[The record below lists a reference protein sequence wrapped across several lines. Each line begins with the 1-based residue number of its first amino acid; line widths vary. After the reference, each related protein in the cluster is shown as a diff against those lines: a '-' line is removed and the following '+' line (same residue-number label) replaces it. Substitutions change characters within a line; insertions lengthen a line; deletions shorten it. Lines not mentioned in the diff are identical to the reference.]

1 MRSKFKWIFT
11 LLVAFT
17 MQFSFAQEK
26 TVTGVVS
33 DELGPIAGANV
44 VVQGTTRGTTTDFD
58 GNYTIKAKQGEV
70 LVFSYTGMKA
80 STVTIGAAS
89 NYNVTMAEDVL
100 TGRNVEVI
108 GAVGIK
114 RKQDAITSS
123 NQVVNS
129 EELRQAANP
138 NVVQSLAGK
147 VSGLTINTTNNGVNA
162 TTRIVLR
169 GNRSISGDNQA
180 LVVIDNVISDA
191 RTLQALAPEI
201 IESTNVLKG
210 AQGAALYGEQGVNG
224 VIIVNTKR
232 GSKGGK
238 LRVAINSSI
247 DFEEVAYMP
256 QRQQRYGQGW
266 NGEHISYENGA
277 WGAEMDGVVRPVGLA
292 QADGSYIM
300 APYSPIKDN
309 IKKFFGTGTLFQN
322 GISISGGDAE
332 TGYVTL
338 SANRQ
343 ATEFVVDGDNLN
355 RDTFLFRA
363 GKKFNKWTVD
373 GNVTYNTEKT
383 ETTSSNLFTDLL
395 QTATNIPIERFENS
409 GQAGHWTSYYNNP
422 YWLRDNVRNTNR
434 RDQFRGIASLNYE
447 FNKNINFNYVAGLTF
462 TQSNALSY
470 TNGYTD
476 LLQVGGGNHTVVSN
490 FDTNNQN
497 FRNFYHDF
505 MINFNYKLSDKVSM
519 KANIGNNLQDK
530 YRQFT
535 SVGGDN
541 LTIPGLYNISN
552 ITGDPRRSNGFF
564 RERRFSLFANL
575 DLGLSKGGDSD
586 EYLFLN
592 LTARND
598 WDSRFTG
605 FEKNNYFYPSAGLS
619 FIPTKAFEGL
629 KSNTFNYWKVAA
641 SAVKVGNA
649 SILTPYKSELSY
661 IPGAG
666 FPFGDSNSFYPN
678 TLSNDDAQVPVDPT
692 LSPEFM
698 TTFEITT
705 NLGFFNDRLT
715 VDFSYF
721 NTRTDDL
728 ISKQQLSAGTGW
740 TAVLT
745 NIGQMTTTGF
755 EIDLGFTPIKASD
768 FNNLGLKWENRLGY
782 FTSKS
787 IVDKVSDDANE
798 IPLVNFTGTGVGIF
812 ATEGEEFPLI
822 KGIAYARDD
831 QGRVLIDPVS
841 GNPVRSGGYE
851 ILGKS
856 TPDYIINYNTAVE
869 FKGVR
874 LAAVMDYRTG
884 HQFWSGTK
892 DWLSWSG
899 HLYESAEN
907 GRSGFIFPNSAI
919 ETAPGVYTENT
930 SVVTGGTTYTSYLNY
945 FSKEYRAVTEN
956 FVLDATAF
964 KVRELSLSYTL
975 PTKTIERTGLT
986 SLRFGVN
993 ARNPFI
999 VLPKENRGYSDPEQ
1013 SRSSGNDQGL
1023 AITGQYPATRT
1034 FGFSLNASF

>member
-70 LVFSYTGMKA
+70 LVFTYTGKKT

-89 NYNVTMAEDVL
+89 SYNVTMADDVL
-100 TGRNVEVI
+100 TGRDVEIV

-114 RKQDAITSS
+114 KKQDALTSS
-123 NQVVNS
+123 TQVVNS
-129 EELRQAANP
+129 EELTQAANP

-147 VSGLTINTTNNGVNA
+147 VSGLTINTTNTGVNS

-169 GNRSISGDNQA
+169 GNRSISGNNQA

-191 RTLQALAPEI
+191 RTLQSLAPEL

-224 VIIVNTKR
+224 VIIVNTKK

-238 LRVAINSSI
+238 LRVTINSSL
-247 DFEEVAYMP
+247 DFEEVNFLP
-256 QRQQRYGQGW
+256 QRQERYGQGW
-266 NGEHISYENGA
+266 NGEHISYENGG

-292 QADGSYIM
+292 QADGTYIM

-309 IKKFFGTGTLFQN
+309 IRKFFQTGTLAQN
-322 GISISGGDAE
+322 GISISGGDLE
-332 TGYVTL
+332 SGYVTL
-338 SANRQ
+338 SANKQ
-343 ATEFVVDGDNLN
+343 ATDFVVEGDKLD
-355 RDTFLFRA
+355 RSSFLFRG
-363 GKKFNKWTVD
+363 GKKFDKWTVD
-373 GNVTYNTEKT
+373 GNVTYFTERT
-383 ETTSSNLFTDLL
+383 QTTSSNLFTDLL
-395 QTATNIPIERFENS
+395 QTATNIPVERFENS
-409 GQAGHWTSYYNNP
+409 GQDGHWTSYYNNP
-422 YWLRDNVRNTNR
+422 YWLRDNVRNDNR
-434 RDQFRGIASLNYE
+434 RDQFRGIATLNYE
-447 FNKNINFNYVAGLTF
+447 LNKNINFNYVAGLTF
-462 TQSNALSY
+462 QQTNGLSY
-470 TNGYTD
+470 TNGFVD
-476 LLQVGGGNHTVVSN
+476 NLQVGGGDHNVVSS
-490 FDTNNQN
+490 FDSFNTNS
-497 FRNFYHDF
+497 RSFYHDF
-505 MINFNYKLSDKVSM
+505 LVNFNYKLSDKISM
-519 KANIGNNLQDK
+519 KANLGNNLQDS
-530 YRQFT
+530 YGQST

-552 ITGDPRRSNGFF
+552 ITGDPRRSNNFT
-564 RERRFSLFANL
+564 RTRRFSFFANV
-575 DLGLSKGGDSD
+575 DLALGSGGEDNE

-619 FIPTKAFEGL
+619 YIPTKSIGAL
-629 KSNTFNYWKVAA
+629 KNNNVLNYWKLAA

-649 SILTPYKSELSY
+649 GPLEAYQSELNY
-661 IPGAG
+661 NPGSG
-666 FPFGDSNSFYPN
+666 FPFGDSNSFGPSQN
-678 TLSNDDAQVPVDPT
+678 PVDT
-692 LSPEFM
+692 GLSPEFM
-698 TTFEITT
+698 TTYEFTT
-705 NLGFFNDRLT
+705 NLAFLKDRFTL
-715 VDFSYF
+715 DFSIF
-721 NTRTDDL
+721 ETTTTDL
-728 ISKQQLSAGTGW
+728 ITRQQLSAGTGL
-740 TAVLT
+740 TTQLT
-745 NIGQMTTTGF
+745 NIGEMTTSGYEF
-755 EIDLGFTPIKASD
+755 DLGIAAIRASD
-768 FNNLGLKWENRLGY
+768 FNGLGLKWDNRFGY
-782 FTSKS
+782 SHAKA
-787 IVDKVSDDANE
+787 VVNKVSADATE

-822 KGIAYARDD
+822 KGIAYERDD

-841 GNPVRSGGYE
+841 GNPIRTAGYK
-851 ILGKS
+851 ILGKA
-856 TPDYIINYNTAVE
+856 TPDYVLNYNTAVE
-869 FKGVR
+869 YKGIR

-884 HQFWSGTK
+884 HQFWAGTK

-930 SVVTGGTTYTSYLNY
+930 SVVTGGASYTSYLNY
-945 FSKEYRAVTEN
+945 FSNEYRAVQEN

-999 VLPKENRGYSDPEQ
+999 VLPKENRGYHDPEQ

-1023 AITGQYPATRT
+1023 AVTGQYPATRT

>member
-80 STVTIGAAS
+80 STVTIGAAGS
-89 NYNVTMAEDVL
+89 YNVTMAEDVL

-114 RKQDAITSS
+114 RKQDAVTSS

-129 EELRQAANP
+129 AELRQAASP

-169 GNRSISGDNQA
+169 GNRSISANNEA
-180 LVVIDNVISDA
+180 LVVIDNVISNA
-191 RTLQALAPEI
+191 RTLQSLAPEI

-232 GSKGGK
+232 GNKGGK
-238 LRVAINSSI
+238 LRVAINSSM
-247 DFEEVAYMP
+247 DFEEVNFVP

-266 NGEHISYENGA
+266 NGEHISYENGG

-292 QADGSYIM
+292 QADGTYIM

-322 GISISGGDAE
+322 GISISGGDSE
-332 TGYVTL
+332 SGYVTL

-343 ATEFVVDGDNLN
+343 ATAFVVDGDNLN

-383 ETTSSNLFTDLL
+383 QTTSSSLFTDLL

-409 GQAGHWTSYYNNP
+409 GNEGHWTSYYNNP

-447 FNKNINFNYVAGLTF
+447 LNKNINFNYVAGLTF
-462 TQSNALSY
+462 LQTNGMSY

-476 LLQVGGGNHTVVSN
+476 LLQVGGGNHTIVSS
-490 FDTNNQN
+490 FDTNNAN
-497 FRNFYHDF
+497 SRNFYHDF
-505 MINFNYKLSDKVSM
+505 MVNFNYKLTDKVSF
-519 KANIGNNLQDK
+519 KANIGNNIQDS
-530 YRQFT
+530 YSQFT

-552 ITGDPRRSNGFF
+552 VTGEVRRSNNFT
-564 RERRFSLFANL
+564 RTRRFSLFANL
-575 DLGLSKGGDSD
+575 DFGLSKGGDSD
-586 EYLFLN
+586 EFLFLN

-629 KSNTFNYWKVAA
+629 KSNTFNYWKLAV

-649 SILTPYKSELSY
+649 GPLTAYQSELNY
-661 IPGAG
+661 NPGSG
-666 FPFGDSNSFYPN
+666 YPFGDLNSFLP
-678 TLSNDDAQVPVDPT
+678 TQSPVNAS

-698 TTFEITT
+698 TTFEFTT
-705 NLGFFNDRLT
+705 NFGFFNDRLT
-715 VDFSYF
+715 LDVSAFQ
-721 NTRTDDL
+721 TKTTDL
-728 ISKQQLSAGTGW
+728 ITRQELSAGTGI
-740 TAVLT
+740 TNQLT
-745 NIGQMTTTGF
+745 NIGQLTNTGI
-755 EIDLGFTPIKASD
+755 EIDLGFTAIKASD
-768 FNNLGLKWENRLGY
+768 FNNLGLKWENRIGY
-782 FTSKS
+782 FTAKT
-787 IVDKVSDDANE
+787 IVDKVSDLATE
-798 IPLVNFTGTGVGIF
+798 VPLVNFTGTGVGIF
-812 ATEGEEFPLI
+812 AVEGEEFPLI

-841 GNPVRSGGYE
+841 GNPVRSEGYE
-851 ILGKS
+851 VLGKA

-907 GRSGFIFPNSAI
+907 GRGGFIFPNSAI

-930 SVVTGGTTYTSYLNY
+930 NVVTGGSSYTSYLNY
-945 FSKEYRAVTEN
+945 FSNEYRAVTEN
-956 FVLDATAF
+956 FILDATAF

-986 SLRFGVN
+986 SLRLGVN
-993 ARNPFI
+993 ARNPFM

-1023 AITGQYPATRT
+1023 AVTGQYPTTRT